1 MLVYISDGAAN
12 CGDAAMNASQLFEV
26 YDSKLPMTMASLW
39 TDQGIPTYV
48 VGIDMST
55 ALSGNQ
61 PDGAP
66 NSIIPWCKMDE
77 LGEVGGKPKNEAP
90 GMACTEGAT
99 DEQDFYSATNEI
111 ELQDALQLIAQD
123 AISCVVNLDPVP
135 PFPDLLEVEVM
146 GMDVPQVNDCSTEN
160 GWVYVNPMG
169 PYDAIE
175 LCGTA
180 CADLKVAGTADVFYF
195 CNAG

>member
-1 MLVYISDGAAN
+1 
-12 CGDAAMNASQLFEV
+12 
-26 YDSKLPMTMASLW
+26 MASLW
-39 TDQGIPTYV
+39 DDEGIPTYV

-55 ALSGNQ
+55 ALTPAQ

-66 NSIIPWCKMDE
+66 DSIIPWCKMDE

-90 GMACTEGAT
+90 GMACNEGAT

-111 ELQDALQLIAQD
+111 ELQAALQAIVDD
-123 AISCVVNLDPVP
+123 ASSCVIQLDPAP
-135 PFPDLLEVEVM
+135 NFPNLLEVEVD
-146 GMDVPQVNDCSTEN
+146 GNPIPQVMDCANED

-169 PYDAIE
+169 PYDQIE

-180 CADLKVAGTADVFYF
+180 CDELQLFGSADVFYF
-195 CNAG
+195 CDAG